1 MIVKIEGPIET
12 FAKWKAMVHSNS
24 EKIKKYGMTF
34 LYAGSE
40 KGDGTKITAI
50 IRFDTMEGLEGFKA
64 DDELHK
70 ERAAAGV
77 DLAKSVTTPMGDDL
91 LEQYTG

>member
-12 FAKWKAMVHSNS
+12 FAKWKAMVQGNS

-34 LYAGSE
+34 LYAGTE
-40 KGDGTKITAI
+40 KTNETKITAV

-77 DLAKSVTTPMGDDL
+77 DLANSVTTPMGDDL
-91 LEQYTG
+91 LEQYKG

>member
-40 KGDGTKITAI
+40 KGDETKITAI

-77 DLAKSVTTPMGDDL
+77 DLANSVTTLMGDDL
-91 LEQYTG
+91 LEQYKG

>member
-1 MIVKIEGPIET
+1 MPELK
-12 FAKWKAMVHSNS
+12 KAM
-24 EKIKKYGMTF
+24 T
-34 LYAGSE
+34 A
-40 KGDGTKITAI
+40 KITGI

-77 DLAKSVTTPMGDDL
+77 DLANSVTTPMGDDL
-91 LEQYTG
+91 LEQYKG